1 MKLSSKARY
10 AVMAMMVVA
19 INDRLGPVTLAD
31 VAKHQNISMS
41 YLEQLFSKLRQAG
54 LVDGVRGPGGGYRL
68 GYSADQIS
76 IAAIVSAV
84 ESAEVGNDIADKV
97 SLDVSSEAYLTTG
110 FWHDLSERIH
120 TFLDGITLAEFVE
133 RPGIRRFS
141 THKNSVAGQIAGMFP
156 PSASAM

>member
-41 YLEQLFSKLRQAG
+41 YMEQLFSKLRQAG

-68 GYSADQIS
+68 GRSPDCIS
-76 IAAIVSAV
+76 IAAIVAAV
-84 ESAEVGNDIADKV
+84 EREELDSHFNQEV
-97 SLDVSSEAYLTTG
+97 SLDVSSESYLTNG
-110 FWHDLSERIH
+110 FWHDLSARMN
-120 TFLDGITLAEFVE
+120 TFLEGITLAEFVE
-133 RPGIRRFS
+133 RPGIRRF
-141 THKNSVAGQIAGMFP
+141 TNHKNTVAGQIAGMFP
-156 PSASAM
+156 PTASAL